1 MPPKDPL
8 TLAFDTSA
16 AHCAVALVCGTETL
30 ASAVEEMTKGQ
41 AERLM
46 PMIEEVLAASGKSRK
61 DLELIGVGVGPGN
74 FTGVRISV
82 AAARGLALSLNIPAI
97 GVTVFEALAYGTK
110 GSKRVSLDG
119 RRDMVFWQD
128 FNDGKAIGGPQLT
141 SAEEAQSDD
150 LIGFLAEAPTSANPT
165 AIADVARQRFG
176 TPQPRPAPL
185 YLRSAD
191 AALPS
196 DPPPEI
202 FP

>member
-1 MPPKDPL
+1 
-8 TLAFDTSA
+8 
-16 AHCAVALVCGTETL
+16 
-30 ASAVEEMTKGQ
+30 
-41 AERLM
+41 M
-46 PMIEEVLAASGKSRK
+46 PMVEEVLTSAGKSWK

-82 AAARGLALSLNIPAI
+82 ATARGLALSLNIPAI
-97 GVTVFEALAYGTK
+97 GVTVFEALAHGTK
-110 GSKRVSLDG
+110 GTKRVSLDG
-119 RRDMVFWQD
+119 RRDMVIWQD
-128 FNDGKAIGGPQLT
+128 FNDGKARGEPQLT
-141 SAEEAQSDD
+141 SAEEAQSDG
-150 LIGFLAEAPTSANPT
+150 LLGFLADAPTNANPT
-165 AIADVARQRFG
+165 AIANVARQRFG